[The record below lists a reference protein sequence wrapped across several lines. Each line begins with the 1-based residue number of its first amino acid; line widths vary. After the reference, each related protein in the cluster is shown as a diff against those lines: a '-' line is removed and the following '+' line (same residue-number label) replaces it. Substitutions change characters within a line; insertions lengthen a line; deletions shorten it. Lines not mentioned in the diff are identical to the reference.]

1 MSELVEQ
8 YKIIQRFTGLY
19 AGEGDEAQARQAVA
33 AIMPVAE
40 RRNAKAQYMLGK
52 YYSWGYH
59 DDCDNQKAIYW
70 FEKAAD
76 KGNEKAAE
84 ALTNLYRYDFPD
96 DKIEAEKKKVF
107 VMKWHKRWIAILE
120 EKATKGVA
128 SAAQALMKLYVY
140 DCPYDI
146 EPEEGVAI
154 ACKWYDRWI
163 EILKA
168 KADKGDIATKKKLAD
183 ILYYGTGVPDEVLEL
198 IEDDIDTQ
206 EDDAALLYSEVVVGE
221 NDAEGWCNLG
231 QIYSRSESENDLKKS
246 LDCYMKS
253 SQLGYKDAYRC
264 VGGAYF
270 EGRGVEKDL
279 VKARE
284 WYRQGADAGDVL
296 AKLMLADCYKRGIG
310 GEKDYVI
317 AMNLYRQI
325 ANRSD
330 LMGKYT
336 HEVGTAQYEIGKMY
350 MKGLGVEVDL
360 RQAYNWF
367 KLAVGNC
374 NLAAENAL
382 NNKKFRDFKI

>member
-1 MSELVEQ
+1 
-8 YKIIQRFTGLY
+8 
-19 AGEGDEAQARQAVA
+19 
-33 AIMPVAE
+33 
-40 RRNAKAQYMLGK
+40 MLGK

-59 DDCDNQKAIYW
+59 DDCDNQ
-70 FEKAAD
+70 
-76 KGNEKAAE
+76 
-84 ALTNLYRYDFPD
+84 
-96 DKIEAEKKKVF
+96 
-107 VMKWHKRWIAILE
+107 
-120 EKATKGVA
+120 KATKGVA

-296 AKLMLADCYKRGIG
+296 AWKSICGRHTIGSNSPSEIAILQLKTRSTIRSSEILKYETANIVFRGR
-310 GEKDYVI
+310 
-317 AMNLYRQI
+317 LC
-325 ANRSD
+325 S
-330 LMGKYT
+330 
-336 HEVGTAQYEIGKMY
+336 
-350 MKGLGVEVDL
+350 
-360 RQAYNWF
+360 
-367 KLAVGNC
+367 
-374 NLAAENAL
+374 
-382 NNKKFRDFKI
+382 